1 MKQKDIALIAIIVI
15 ISGIFSFIIS
25 NYVFVKPTD
34 RSTQV
39 EVVPAITSEFAKPDT
54 RFYNSEA
61 FDPTRVIV
69 IGQNSNVDPFVST
82 GQ

>member
-39 EVVPAITSEFAKPDT
+39 EVVPAITSEFSKPDT
-54 RFYNSEA
+54 RFYNNEA